1 MGVYVPVYY
10 SRFRCVAGDC
20 RHTCCAG
27 WQIDIDADTQA
38 VYQKMKGASGEAI
51 RASLVA
57 HEGGVHFATDQ
68 SGRCVHLDGQGLCR
82 IIAEGGEG
90 MLCHICREHPRFYNS
105 VAGHTLC
112 GLGAVCETAAQL
124 LLHEPD
130 HTTLVCIDGGAAP
143 LSLDDAALW
152 PHAALFVIL
161 KNSAVP
167 FDGRLAQIRQEFAGG
182 LFLPSRE
189 WCRLFGS
196 LEYLDKKNK
205 KRFKRACRFV
215 PGDVRQETAPEV
227 ALLGERFLSYLLFRH
242 VMPTAGGRD
251 TCLAVA
257 TVLVLLRVFLALLA
271 MGMAP
276 VVAARTVSEELE
288 YSEDNMEAIRFALDL
303 QLLG

>member
-10 SRFRCVAGDC
+10 SRFRCVAADC

-38 VYQKMKGASGEAI
+38 IYQKMTGASGEAI

-57 HEGGVHFATDQ
+57 HAGGVHFATDKN
-68 SGRCVHLDGQGLCR
+68 GRCLHLDGQGLCR
-82 IIAEGGEG
+82 LIVEGGEG

-124 LLHEPD
+124 MLDEPD
-130 HTTLVCIDGGAAP
+130 HTTLVCIDGGVAP

-152 PHAALFVIL
+152 PHAALFATL

-167 FDGRLAQIRQEFAGG
+167 FHERLAQIRQQFAGG
-182 LFLPSRE
+182 LSLPPRE
-189 WCRLFGS
+189 WHRLFDS
-196 LEYLDKKNK
+196 LEYLDRKNK
-205 KRFKRACRFV
+205 KRFKRAWRYAGCDMER
-215 PGDVRQETAPEV
+215 DAEPEV

-242 VMPTAGGRD
+242 VMPTADGREG
-251 TCLAVA
+251 CLAVA
-257 TVLVLLRVFLALLA
+257 TALVLLRIFLSLLA
-271 MGMAP
+271 MGEAP
-276 VVAARTVSEELE
+276 AVAARTVSEELE